1 MIEKIKD
8 LPSNMVGFR
17 SEGEVVKE
25 DFDLVI
31 KEVTALVEKTGKL
44 NYLLFLDNSPADFS
58 LGAWM
63 QDALLGIKNITKWNR
78 AAIVTDSNTIRHFTA
93 LFSKIMPGTFC
104 GFKKEEYLLA
114 IDWTSEKVDLVTL

>member
-8 LPSNMVGFR
+8 LPPNMVGFR

-31 KEVTALVEKTGKL
+31 EEVSTLVEKTGKL
-44 NYLLFLDNSPADFS
+44 NYLLFLDNSPADFTI
-58 LGAWM
+58 GAWF

-78 AAIVTDSNTIRHFTA
+78 AAIVTDSETVRKFTD
-93 LFSKIMPGTFC
+93 LFSKVMPGTFR
-104 GFKKEEYLLA
+104 GFRKEEYDLA
-114 IDWTSEKVDLVTL
+114 IDWTSEKIELETL

>member
-8 LPSNMVGFR
+8 LHLNMVGFR
-17 SEGEVVKE
+17 SEVDMVKE
-25 DFDLVI
+25 DFYSVI

-63 QDALLGIKNITKWNR
+63 QDTLLSIKHIAKWNR
-78 AAIVTDSNTIRHFTA
+78 AAIVTDLDTIKHFIT
-93 LFSKIMPGTFC
+93 LFSKIMLGTFC
-104 GFKKEEYLLA
+104 GFKKEEY
-114 IDWTSEKVDLVTL
+114 